1 MLDGGFVC
9 RCHTSRIALA
19 VAIAV
24 AVAVGG
30 CNDRAPVRQPA
41 RVQPFVAT
49 HRGDPARPENTLA
62 AFRAALDEG
71 AEYLETDLVP
81 SKDGVLVLRHD
92 RSLSATTDIEDH
104 PEFADRRVTKTVR
117 GRPVTDWWVD
127 DFTVAELKT
136 LRATVRNAAPSG
148 RYRIP
153 TLQELVDFVRR
164 EGAARGRR
172 VGLYLETKEPETFK
186 ALGYD
191 LEDMVTK
198 TLRAD
203 GLDRS
208 TAGVYVQSWDKESVR
223 EMSASLRIPVVQLV
237 SASRRWNDELSAS
250 GLARLHDEGVDGLNV
265 VDERLQRDPG
275 LIERAHAAGLVIHGW
290 GFGPGDDY
298 GRWIRAGINGFITDD
313 VPAALGARGRAASA

>member
-1 MLDGGFVC
+1 MLDGALMR
-9 RCHTSRIALA
+9 RCHTSRIVLGVVIAVTVALA
-19 VAIAV
+19 
-24 AVAVGG
+24 G
-30 CNDRAPVRQPA
+30 CNDHAAVRPSA
-41 RVQPFVAT
+41 RVAPFVAS

-92 RSLSATTDIEDH
+92 RSLSATTDVKEH
-104 PEFADRRVTKTVR
+104 PEFADRRVTKKVR
-117 GRPVTDWWVD
+117 GRLVTDWWVE

-136 LRATVRNAAPSG
+136 LRATVRNGGPSG

-164 EGAARGRR
+164 QEAARGRR

-186 ALGYD
+186 RLGYD

-223 EMSASLRIPVVQLV
+223 ELSAVLRIPVVQLV
-237 SASRRWNDELSAS
+237 SASHRWNDELSAS

-265 VDERLQRDPG
+265 VDERLERDPG
-275 LIERAHAAGLVIHGW
+275 LIGRAHAAGLVIHGW
-290 GFGPGDDY
+290 GFGAGDDY
-298 GRWIRAGINGFITDD
+298 GRWIRAGINGFVTDD
-313 VPAALGARGRAASA
+313 VSAALGARKRAASA